1 MGGKAMGGTA
11 AVIGGGPAGLMAAEV
26 LLEGG
31 MDVTL
36 YEAMPRP
43 GLKFLVAGRGGLNF
57 TRIEPRGTLLAAYGS
72 AGSRLG
78 PILDAFGP
86 DDLRRWMSRLGFDS
100 FEGNARRVFPVI
112 MGATP
117 ILRAWMDRLT
127 GQGLSLHCRHVW
139 QGWDSDQ
146 TLLFE
151 TPRGRRT
158 VHADLVVLAMG
169 GAARPRLGSTGLW
182 AAVLAH
188 RGVSVEPFKPA
199 NCGFDVSWTDHFRQ
213 RFSGRPIKPV
223 VLTMTDPDGRQVA
236 RKGELLVTETGLEG
250 GLIYGLSAPLRE
262 AIATRGTVTVYL
274 DLSPD
279 RTCEHLAA
287 RLAQP
292 RGGRSLSSHLERKT
306 GIREVKAGLIREVLS
321 PDRMA
326 DPACLASTI
335 KALPL
340 TLTAPR
346 PLSEAISS
354 AGGLSLNQLDEHLMI
369 RRLPGVFCA
378 GEMLD
383 WEAPTGG
390 YLLTACFALGRAAGR
405 GALAWYQSRMGAST
419 SK

>member
-1 MGGKAMGGTA
+1 MGGTA
-11 AVIGGGPAGLMAAEV
+11 AVIGAGPAGLMAAEV

-31 MDVTL
+31 LDVTL

-43 GLKFLVAGRGGLNF
+43 GLKFLVAGRGGLNY
-57 TRIEPRGTLLAAYGS
+57 TRNDHHDALIAAYGS

-78 PILDAFGP
+78 PILSAFGP
-86 DDLRRWMSRLGFDS
+86 DDLRRWMSRLGFES

-117 ILRAWMDRLT
+117 ILRAWLDRLT
-127 GQGLSLHCRHVW
+127 GQGLSLCCRHVW
-139 QGWDSDQ
+139 RGWDSDQ
-146 TLLFE
+146 SLVFE

-158 VHADLVVLAMG
+158 ARADLVVLAMG

-182 AAVLAH
+182 AEVLAH
-188 RGVSVEPFKPA
+188 RGVSVNPFKPA
-199 NCGFDVSWTDHFRQ
+199 NCGFDVTWSDHFRQ

-223 VLTMTDPDGRQVA
+223 VLTITDSGGRKVA
-236 RKGELLVTETGLEG
+236 RKGELLVTKTGLEG

-262 AIATRGTVTVYL
+262 AVAARGTVTVHL
-274 DLSPD
+274 DLCPD
-279 RTCEHLAA
+279 RTVEHLAA

-292 RGGRSLSSHLERKT
+292 RGARSLAGHLERKT

-321 PDRMA
+321 PQQMA
-326 DPACLASTI
+326 DPARLTSVI

-354 AGGLSLNQLDEHLMI
+354 AGGLPFDQLDEHLMI

-405 GALAWYQSRMGAST
+405 GALAWYQARMGART